1 MEKYSS
7 LSSKG
12 LRVSVEQVSM
22 FLTEDG
28 TIISFFE
35 NSADDVEYAPLPWYK
50 LRDGELTRLQTTN
63 PPKTRVSKYYSPLCM
78 RWVNDTTS
86 NRKHPLFA
94 AIELPDRVI
103 THELG

>member
-22 FLTEDG
+22 FMTEDG

-35 NSADDVEYAPLPWYK
+35 NSADDIEYAPLPWYK

-63 PPKTRVSKYYSPLCM
+63 PPKTRVPKHYSPLC
-78 RWVNDTTS
+78 V
-86 NRKHPLFA
+86 
-94 AIELPDRVI
+94 
-103 THELG
+103 